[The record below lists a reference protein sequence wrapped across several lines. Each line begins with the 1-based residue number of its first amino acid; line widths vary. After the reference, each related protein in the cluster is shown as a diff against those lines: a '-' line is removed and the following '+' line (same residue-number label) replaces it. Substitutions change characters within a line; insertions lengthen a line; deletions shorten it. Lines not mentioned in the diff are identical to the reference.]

1 MDRKASTP
9 HDWREWRRLQ
19 AVELTAR
26 GWHPRTIAGALGVTA
41 AAVSKWLS
49 AWRQGG
55 LDAVRKH
62 PSPGRR
68 ARLAAEQKRL
78 IPDLLSHG
86 AEAYGFRGEVWTC
99 ARITKVIE
107 WEFAVRYTK
116 GHVSRFMKQLQWTP
130 QVPITLALH
139 RNELEIETWRQRIWP
154 QLKQMARG
162 QHRTL
167 VFVDES
173 GFYLLPGVVKTYG
186 PRGRRPV
193 LKQWQSRDHLS
204 VMSGVTP
211 QGKLYTLARQTSLTG
226 LDSVQF
232 LEHLLRETASRLLV
246 IWDGSPIHRG
256 PDVREFLAED
266 RARKIHLERLPPYA
280 LDLNPDEGLW
290 QHLKHVE
297 MRNLVCLDLEE
308 LHLQYHLAIGRVRQK
323 PHLIRSFFTGAGLG
337 SRRP

>member
-1 MDRKASTP
+1 M
-9 HDWREWRRLQ
+9 
-19 AVELTAR
+19 
-26 GWHPRTIAGALGVTA
+26 
-41 AAVSKWLS
+41 
-49 AWRQGG
+49 
-55 LDAVRKH
+55 RKH
-62 PSPGRR
+62 PSPGRP

-78 IPDLLSHG
+78 IPDFLSHG
-86 AEAYGFRGEVWTC
+86 AEAYGFRGGVWTC
-99 ARITKVIE
+99 ARIAKVIE

-116 GHVSRFMKQLQWTP
+116 GHVSRLMRQLQWTP
-130 QVPITLALH
+130 QVPITQALQ
-139 RNELEIETWRQRIWP
+139 RNDLEIETWRQQIWP
-154 QLKQMARG
+154 QLRHMARA
-162 QHRTL
+162 QRRTL

-186 PRGRRPV
+186 PRGRRPI
-193 LKQWQSRDHLS
+193 LKEWQSRDHLS
-204 VMSGVTP
+204 AMSGVTP
-211 QGKLYTLARQTSLTG
+211 QGKLYTLVRQTSLTG

-232 LEHLLRETASRLLV
+232 LQHLLRETPNRLLV

-256 PDVREFLAED
+256 PDVREFLMED
-266 RARKIHLERLPPYA
+266 RTRKIHLERLPPYA
-280 LDLNPDEGLW
+280 PDLNPDEGLW

>member
-1 MDRKASTP
+1 MDGRASTP

-19 AVELTAR
+19 AVELTTR
-26 GWHPRTIAGALGVTA
+26 GWHPRAIAGALGVTA
-41 AAVSKWLS
+41 AAVSKWLD

-62 PSPGRR
+62 PSPGRP
-68 ARLAAEQKRL
+68 ARLAPEQKRL
-78 IPDLLSHG
+78 IPDFLSHG

-99 ARITKVIE
+99 ARIAKMIE
-107 WEFAVRYTK
+107 WEFTVRYTK
-116 GHVSRFMKQLQWTP
+116 GHVSRLMKQLQWTP
-130 QVPITLALH
+130 QVPITQALQ
-139 RNELEIETWRQRIWP
+139 RNELEIETWRQQIWP
-154 QLKQMARG
+154 QLRQMARG
-162 QHRTL
+162 QRRTL

-186 PRGRRPV
+186 PRGRRPI
-193 LKQWQSRDHLS
+193 LKEWRSRDHLS

-211 QGKLYTLARQTSLTG
+211 QGKLYTLVRQTSLTG

-232 LEHLLRETASRLLV
+232 LEHLLRETANRLLV

-280 LDLNPDEGLW
+280 PDLNPDEGLW